1 MNAIMIDE
9 IELIGAQDFAKST
22 VERYLGLAS
31 PRGTMD
37 QFVVNYAE
45 FPAGDVIQ
53 IAIILTDDHDQI
65 AAYAG
70 FVSRLNG
77 RVWQARHA
85 QTYAPYQGQALIG
98 KLYQHIKQQWHKSI
112 QSDDVQTTAGRKLW
126 TKTLP
131 SLGLRPM
138 IFDTE
143 TEQILDPNTSSVD
156 IYSASDSVDVARYIW
171 ILEKFDRYPEQNLLV
186 EGSLL
191 MPVRGLW
198 FNPKENK

>member
-1 MNAIMIDE
+1 MKIDE
-9 IELIGAQDFAKST
+9 IELIGAQDFSKHT
-22 VERYLGLAS
+22 VERYLDLAS
-31 PRGTMD
+31 PQGTMD

-53 IAIILTDDHDQI
+53 TAVILTDDHNQV

-77 RVWQARHA
+77 RVWQARNA
-85 QTYAPYQGQALIG
+85 QTYDPYQGQALIG

-112 QSDDVQTTAGRKLW
+112 QSDDVQTAAGRRLW

-131 SLGLRPM
+131 SLGLKPM

-143 TEQILDPNTSSVD
+143 TEQIMDPAAVSVD
-156 IYSASDSVDVARYIW
+156 IYPSPESLDVARYIW

-191 MPVRGLW
+191 MPLTGLW
-198 FNPKENK
+198 YNFKAEK